1 MKFNLITVF
10 TIKENVKN
18 NTAENTFIAL
28 HSIKS
33 FYRNKNFLSYFFL
46 KLDIKMY
53 SLSCIVL
60 IISVA
65 MTTTMKI
72 TGVERIINDFDSVS

>member
-33 FYRNKNFLSYFFL
+33 FYRNKNFLSYFFFEAKHKNEQFIL
-46 KLDIKMY
+46 H
-53 SLSCIVL
+53 
-60 IISVA
+60 
-65 MTTTMKI
+65 
-72 TGVERIINDFDSVS
+72 RIDYFCRYDNYNENHWCRTDN